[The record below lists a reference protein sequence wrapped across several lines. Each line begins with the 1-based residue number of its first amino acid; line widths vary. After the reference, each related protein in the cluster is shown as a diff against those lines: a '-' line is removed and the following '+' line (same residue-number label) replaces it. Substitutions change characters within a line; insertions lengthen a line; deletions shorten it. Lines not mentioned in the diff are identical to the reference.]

1 GVVGVV
7 QCHEARI
14 RRAGIRGCRVEA
26 RPAGAA
32 APICFAEPVM
42 RGLTFDIA
50 HLLAG
55 TLVLVSFLEL
65 YQDRLYA
72 LLNKFALHALVLAG
86 FDRDG
91 LALDMAGTL
100 EPLAASAHT
109 VQSAVRRTRVDDADH
124 RRRRLLRTRWQRP
137 YRCRAAEQ
145 RHEVAP
151 PYAGH
156 RASSRLGAAGS
167 PHTQPAAERPR
178 TPWARP

>member
-55 TLVLVSFLEL
+55 RLVLVSFLEL

-72 LLNKFALHALVLAG
+72 LLNKFALHALVLAV
-86 FDRDG
+86 FDRDVF
-91 LALDMAGTL
+91 ALDMAGILETL
-100 EPLAASAHT
+100 AEPAHTGQLGVRQTPLAES
-109 VQSAVRRTRVDDADH
+109 
-124 RRRRLLRTRWQRP
+124 RP
-137 YRCRAAEQ
+137 
-145 RHEVAP
+145 
-151 PYAGH
+151 
-156 RASSRLGAAGS
+156 
-167 PHTQPAAERPR
+167 
-178 TPWARP
+178 